1 MPFELGGRA
10 DKQGNRYEHNCAIYE
25 MLKIIDEVNYSVVIE
40 ALGDDEKGTD
50 ILVTTM
56 QNEKEHQQCKARNA
70 SKEYWDIT
78 DLKSKRIFKV
88 WDFQLNRDNNRKVA
102 LVSPLVCHFLVDLH
116 NRALNTSGKVD
127 DFYNIQIMGSSKE
140 FQRFYQDFCS
150 EMGLN
155 VSEESDYGRIERQ
168 KSIDYL
174 KRIFYK
180 QNSEAGIQE
189 NIDQSIRF
197 LFRNDRDFV
206 YNAMV
211 SLVCMKDI
219 LGVEIT
225 QSYLL
230 NYFKEQRIEM
240 RLRDGD
246 DRILPR
252 FIQINQEYRDA
263 FKPLKDG
270 LVHRKEFD
278 DCINAIKSEKS
289 FIISG
294 GAGYGKSGCTEA
306 IIDYCEEENIPHIA
320 IKLDHRIPRGNCDKW
335 GRELGLSGSIVYAI
349 HCISRSK
356 KAVIVLDQ
364 LDALRW
370 TQSNSTEAL
379 SVCTEL
385 IEQVRHFNQ
394 DREHKI
400 LVVFVCR
407 AYDLEN
413 DNNIKLLFE
422 KKSNKKENDWINI
435 HIKDFD
441 EDVVRKIIGEGYDRL
456 SSKLKEILQI
466 PSNLYIWQHLDKD
479 DSYSECVTT
488 SHLIEKWYQQI
499 CRKSI
504 TVGIQE
510 KTVMD
515 AQNSIV
521 DMLDKMG
528 RLYAPRQRLSVENA
542 GLDYLIS
549 CEMILVQ
556 KEKVGF
562 VHQSILD
569 YFMSKRMTEKYYDGQ
584 SIEEVIGE
592 KDKQTPSKRYQV
604 QMFLQNILDYDT
616 AEFIEAGEQLLVSE
630 NVRYYMKFI
639 FYELLGQKSEP
650 DDNILQFITNECEN
664 KFYGEYILNN
674 VIFGRKQY
682 VSALIR
688 QGILEKWFRNPSRKE
703 IVFRILQ
710 SISPNLDTEEIT
722 FIREHAF
729 KSKEDDREFVRC
741 IGNNLV
747 KEQNE
752 VFELWMAFYTH
763 YPDFSENLYINLK
776 SMLSQQE
783 IRTIRLIAFWLSNR
797 IESKEHQIFRE
808 QTDILISDNSLQIS
822 NGETVTDLLL
832 PYIPDSNSL
841 EVKYSKWSGM
851 YRHMR
856 GIERCCVELVKKAN
870 LTIIAK
876 TPEAFWKRYEPYMG
890 KGYYV
895 FNEIILS
902 GMAYLPENFSNRVI
916 SYLCSDLDKNIFD
929 DTSGAEDKLELAKKV
944 IKAHSNSCDYEAFCS
959 LEQNICKYIS
969 SNAADWYRRRI
980 EQNKNKEYESVYW
993 SFWGDLQWEL
1003 LSCLPKERIG
1013 KETEEL
1019 LQVLNRRFEKIE
1031 SCYYRESSQM
1041 GSVESPISGKNV
1053 GKKQWLRIITNEK
1066 LPMKRHSE
1074 WVEGKGCF
1082 VESSYSMYASDFR
1095 NAVSRDTEEMI
1106 QLVIEHKDSVLPAF
1120 ISSLF
1125 SGVAFSE
1132 NISKVPIEIIER
1144 MFREFPCDMETD
1156 RDCYFSII
1164 VEKLGNAGWSF
1175 EVLNQLK
1182 EIALNHKE
1190 SEPDKIKNTKKA
1202 EQLSSRTLHEHALN
1216 CIRGHAISAIGTLL
1230 WEDKKLLEYFK
1241 ETIEKLIRDEN
1252 PIIRFASLYVLW
1264 PSYNI
1269 DRPWAEERILSLYES
1284 DIRMVNFPDSKV
1296 MLIRLYSKYGKRI
1309 LKVVK
1314 QCMKSADKEL
1324 MELGGH
1330 AVCDFYIRYH
1340 EFEDIIS
1347 DVRMKSKEQLRAI
1360 LYRAVMYLKI
1370 DKYRELAKEII
1381 LEYRK
1386 FDIDEGCPLSL
1397 IFKSENIDAERD
1409 KKFLQ
1414 ELMKSNAGRRT
1425 TYAFTHFLEE
1435 SAVSVVDYA
1444 DIIIALCENV
1454 LQMEKDKLRDQW
1466 GIENEISK
1474 LIMALYDETA
1484 NSEGRIHKQ
1493 IAAKCLDLWD
1503 IMFEKQLGAV
1513 REISYKLMDR

>member
-25 MLKIIDEVNYSVVIE
+25 ILKVIDEENYSVVIE

-56 QNEKEHQQCKARNA
+56 KNEKEHQQCKARNA

-78 DLKSKRIFKV
+78 DLKAKRIFKT
-88 WDFQLNRDNNRKVA
+88 WDLQLNRNNNRKVA
-102 LVSPLVCHFLVDLH
+102 LVSPLACSFLVDLH
-116 NRALNTSGKVD
+116 DRALNTSGKAD
-127 DFYNIQIMGSSKE
+127 DFYNIQIMESSKE
-140 FQRFYQDFCS
+140 FQKFYQEFCS

-155 VSEESDYGRIERQ
+155 VSEESDYGRTERL

-180 QNSEAGIQE
+180 QISEAGIQE
-189 NIDQSIRF
+189 SIDQSIRF
-197 LFRNDRDFV
+197 LFRNDRNVV

-225 QSYLL
+225 QSYLY

-252 FIQINQEYRDA
+252 LIQINQEYRNA
-263 FKPLKDG
+263 FKPLKGG
-270 LVHRKEFD
+270 LVYRKEIE
-278 DCINAIKSEKS
+278 DCVNAIKSEKS

-306 IIDYCEEENIPHIA
+306 IIDYCEKENIPHIA

-335 GRELGLSGSIVYAI
+335 GRELGLSGSIVYAM
-349 HCISRSK
+349 HCISRNE

-370 TQSNSTEAL
+370 TQANSTEAL

-385 IEQVRHFNQ
+385 IGQVRHFNQ

-407 AYDLEN
+407 VYDLEN

-422 KKSNKKENDWINI
+422 KKSDREENDWIKI
-435 HIKDFD
+435 CIKNFD
-441 EDVVRKIIGEGYDRL
+441 EDVVRKIVGEGYDRL
-456 SSKLKEILQI
+456 SSKLKKILQI
-466 PSNLYIWQHLDKD
+466 PSNLYIWQHLDREE
-479 DSYSECVTT
+479 SYSECVTT

-515 AQNSIV
+515 TQDSIV
-521 DMLDKMG
+521 DVLDKMG
-528 RLYAPRQRLSVENA
+528 RLYAPRQQLRIENA

-569 YFMSKRMTEKYYDGQ
+569 YFMSKRMAERYFDGQ

-592 KDKQTPSKRYQV
+592 KDKQTPSRRYQV

-616 AEFIEAGEQLLVSE
+616 AEFIGAGEQLLVSKK
-630 NVRYYMKFI
+630 VRYYMKFI
-639 FYELLGQKSEP
+639 FYELLGQRFEP
-650 DDNILQFITNECEN
+650 DENILQFITDECEN
-664 KFYGEYILNN
+664 ESYGEYILNN

-682 VSALIR
+682 VSALRR
-688 QGILEKWFRNPSRKE
+688 QGILEKWFGNPSKKE
-703 IVFRILQ
+703 VVFRLLQ
-710 SISPNLDTEEIT
+710 SISPDLDIEDID

-729 KSKEDDREFVRC
+729 KSKEDDRKFVRC

-752 VFELWMAFYTH
+752 LFEMRMTFYTH
-763 YPDFSENLYINLK
+763 YPDFSEDLYIDLE
-776 SMLSQQE
+776 SMLRQHE
-783 IRTIRLIAFWLSNR
+783 IRTIRLIAFWMSNR
-797 IESKEHQIFRE
+797 IESKEYQIFRD
-808 QTDILISDNSLQIS
+808 QTDFLISDNSLQIS
-822 NGETVTDLLL
+822 NGETVNDLLL
-832 PYIPDSNSL
+832 PYIPASNSK
-841 EVKYSKWSGM
+841 EMRYGEWSGM
-851 YRHMR
+851 FRHMC

-876 TPEAFWKRYEPYMG
+876 TPEIFWKRYEPYMG

-902 GMAYLPENFSNRVI
+902 GMAYLSESFSNRVI
-916 SYLCSDLDKNIFD
+916 RYICSDLDKNIFD
-929 DTSGAEDKLELAKKV
+929 YTSGAEDKLGLAKKV
-944 IKAHSNSCDYEAFCS
+944 IRAHSNKCNQEIFGS
-959 LEQNICKYIS
+959 LEQSICKYIS
-969 SNAADWYRRRI
+969 PKAADWYRRRI

-1003 LSCLPKERIG
+1003 LPCLLKERIG

-1019 LQVLNRRFEKIE
+1019 LQVLNRRFEKIK

-1041 GSVESPISGKNV
+1041 GSVESPISGKNI

-1074 WVEGKGCF
+1074 WVEEKECF
-1082 VESSYSMYASDFR
+1082 IESSYSMYVSDFR

-1106 QLVIEHKDSVLPAF
+1106 QLVIEHKDSVLPDF
-1120 ISSLF
+1120 INSLF

-1132 NISKVPIEIIER
+1132 NISKVPIEIIEK
-1144 MFREFPCDMETD
+1144 MFCEFPCDMETD

-1164 VEKLGNAGWSF
+1164 VEKLKNAKWSF

-1182 EIALNHKE
+1182 EIALNHRE
-1190 SEPDKIKNTKKA
+1190 SEPKEMKDTKKA
-1202 EQLSSRTLHEHALN
+1202 DQLSSRTLHEYALN
-1216 CIRGHAISAIGTLL
+1216 CTRGHAIDAIGAML
-1230 WEDKKLLEYFK
+1230 WEDKKLLEHFK

-1252 PIIRFASLYVLW
+1252 SIIRFASLYVLW

-1284 DIRMVNFPDSKV
+1284 DIRMVNFHDSEV
-1296 MLIRLYSKYGKRI
+1296 MLLRLYSKYGKRI
-1309 LKVVK
+1309 LKIVK

-1324 MELGGH
+1324 VELGCH

-1347 DVRMKSKEQLRAI
+1347 DIGMKSKEQLRAI
-1360 LYRAVMYLKI
+1360 LHRAVMCLKI
-1370 DKYRELAKEII
+1370 DKYREPAKEII

-1386 FDIDEGCPLSL
+1386 FDIGEGCPLSL

-1409 KKFLQ
+1409 KEFLQ

>member
-25 MLKIIDEVNYSVVIE
+25 ILKVIDEENYSVVIE
-40 ALGDDEKGTD
+40 SLGDDEKGTD

-56 QNEKEHQQCKARNA
+56 KNEKEHQQCKARNA

-78 DLKSKRIFKV
+78 DLKAKRIFKT

-102 LVSPLVCHFLVDLH
+102 LVSPLACSFLVDLH
-116 NRALNTSGKVD
+116 DRALNTSGKAD
-127 DFYNIQIMGSSKE
+127 DFYNIQIIGSSKE
-140 FQRFYQDFCS
+140 FQKFYQEFCS

-155 VSEESDYGRIERQ
+155 VSEESDYGRTERL

-180 QNSEAGIQE
+180 QISEAGIQE

-197 LFRNDRDFV
+197 LFRNVV
-206 YNAMV
+206 YNALV

-225 QSYLL
+225 HSYLL
-230 NYFKEQRIEM
+230 NYFKEQKIEM

-246 DRILPR
+246 ERILPR
-252 FIQINQEYRDA
+252 LIQINQEYRNA
-263 FKPLKDG
+263 FKPLIGG
-270 LVHRKEFD
+270 LVHRREFE

-306 IIDYCEEENIPHIA
+306 IIDYCEKEDIPHIA

-335 GRELGLSGSIVYAI
+335 GRELGLSGSIVYAM

-385 IEQVRHFNQ
+385 IGQVRHFNQ

-400 LVVFVCR
+400 LIVFVCR
-407 AYDLEN
+407 VYDLEN
-413 DNNIKLLFE
+413 DNKIKLLFE
-422 KKSNKKENDWINI
+422 EKRDKEENDWIKI
-435 HIKDFD
+435 RIKNFD

-456 SSKLKEILQI
+456 SSKLKKILQI
-466 PSNLYIWQHLDKD
+466 PSNLYIWQHLDKEE
-479 DSYSECVTT
+479 SYSECVTT

-515 AQNSIV
+515 TQNSIV
-521 DMLDKMG
+521 DMLDEMG
-528 RLYAPRQRLSVENA
+528 RLYAPRQRLRIENV

-569 YFMSKRMTEKYYDGQ
+569 YFMSKRMAEKYYDGQ

-592 KDKQTPSKRYQV
+592 KDKQTPSRRYQA

-616 AEFIEAGEQLLVSE
+616 AEFIGAGEQLLVSKK
-630 NVRYYMKFI
+630 VRYYMKFI
-639 FYELLGQKSEP
+639 FYELLGQRSEP
-650 DDNILQFITNECEN
+650 DENIIQFITDECEN
-664 KFYGEYILNN
+664 ESYGDYILNN

-682 VSALIR
+682 VSALRR

-703 IVFRILQ
+703 VVFRLLQ
-710 SISPNLDTEEIT
+710 SISPDLDIEDID

-729 KSKEDDREFVRC
+729 KSKEDDRRFIRC

-752 VFELWMAFYTH
+752 LFEMRMTFYTH
-763 YPDFSENLYINLK
+763 YPDFSEDLYIDLE
-776 SMLSQQE
+776 SMLRQHE
-783 IRTIRLIAFWLSNR
+783 IRTIRLIAFWMSNR
-797 IESKEHQIFRE
+797 IESKEYQIFRD
-808 QTDILISDNSLQIS
+808 QTDFLISDNSMQIS
-822 NGETVTDLLL
+822 NGEMVTDLLL
-832 PYIPDSNSL
+832 PYIPASNSW
-841 EVKYSKWSGM
+841 EVRYSEWSGM

-876 TPEAFWKRYEPYMG
+876 TPEIFWKRYEPYMG

-916 SYLCSDLDKNIFD
+916 RYICSDLDKNIFD
-929 DTSGAEDKLELAKKV
+929 YTSGAEDKLGLAKKV
-944 IKAHSNSCDYEAFCS
+944 IRAHGNKCNQEIFGS
-959 LEQNICKYIS
+959 LEQSICKYIS
-969 SNAADWYRRRI
+969 PKAVACYRDRI
-980 EQNKNKEYESVYW
+980 EFNRKKENESVYW

-1003 LSCLPKERIG
+1003 LPCLPKERIG

-1041 GSVESPISGKNV
+1041 GSVESPISGKSI
-1053 GKKQWLRIITNEK
+1053 GKKQWFRIITNEK

-1074 WVEGKGCF
+1074 WVEEKECF
-1082 VESSYSMYASDFR
+1082 IESSYSMYVNDFR
-1095 NAVSRDTEEMI
+1095 NAVSGDTEEMI
-1106 QLVIEHKDSVLPAF
+1106 QLVIEHKNSVLPAF
-1120 ISSLF
+1120 INSLF

-1132 NISKVPIEIIER
+1132 NISKVPIEIIEK
-1144 MFREFPCDMETD
+1144 MFHEFPCDMETD

-1164 VEKLGNAGWSF
+1164 VEKLKNAKWSF

-1190 SEPDKIKNTKKA
+1190 SVPEEVKDTKKA
-1202 EQLSSRTLHEHALN
+1202 DQLSSRTLHEYALN
-1216 CIRGHAISAIGTLL
+1216 CTRGHAINAIGAML
-1230 WEDKKLLEYFK
+1230 WEDKKLLEHFK

-1252 PIIRFASLYVLW
+1252 PIIRFASLYILW

-1284 DIRMVNFPDSKV
+1284 DIRMVNFHDSKV
-1296 MLIRLYSKYGKRI
+1296 MLLRLYSKYGKRV

-1324 MELGGH
+1324 VELGCH

-1340 EFEDIIS
+1340 EFGDIIS
-1347 DVRMKSKEQLRAI
+1347 DVGMKSKEQLRAI
-1360 LYRAVMYLKI
+1360 LHRAVMYLKI

-1397 IFKSENIDAERD
+1397 IFKSDNIDAERD
-1409 KKFLQ
+1409 KEFLQ

-1454 LQMEKDKLRDQW
+1454 LQMEKDKLREQW